1 MLPILGERASQPSLR
16 LSRGQEVATFLLPLR
31 RSFRPAQSNPSQVEG
46 TLETAFNQLSIAIVF
61 ILIHSFC
68 WGCLKYVYTYYTCTS
83 ENVVPQAVDLCVNSP
98 SGINLRYYI
107 NVPTVQA
114 AERLLHSKSTR
125 EEENERKSTSQFFVQ
140 RKEISLPKNVRYILY
155 ILALRQLNAVD

>member
-1 MLPILGERASQPSLR
+1 MH
-16 LSRGQEVATFLLPLR
+16 V
-31 RSFRPAQSNPSQVEG
+31 
-46 TLETAFNQLSIAIVF
+46 
-61 ILIHSFC
+61 C
-68 WGCLKYVYTYYTCTS
+68 YTCTS
-83 ENVVPQAVDLCVNSP
+83 ENVVLLVPQAVDLCVNSP